1 MAPGL
6 DRFWKVIAIPEVGP
20 SLVLDSTMKSLDAAF
35 TVDGSWKR
43 DPDTCNL
50 KIMNANEATRA
61 YLEANAV
68 IIQVYAGRV
77 YPPPLIFHGEISD
90 SNSYRDDEFTTWIT
104 EIEADDTKEDF
115 RVTPVPLSFAKGVML
130 SNVIQLICAGAGII
144 PDVIIVDQA
153 ITSTLSFVAPPR
165 KALQA
170 VCKRYGL
177 RYQIKAG
184 KCVVRDASTPSS
196 VSDFPVVSYETGL
209 IGVPS
214 VRRENKK
221 LKVMFRHM
229 LEPRLQAGGLC
240 SVVTNSF
247 SRKGLSKVYFI
258 ERVTHNSDADEQ
270 FDTEC
275 ECRVY
280 P

>member
-165 KALQA
+165 KALHA

>member
-20 SLVLDSTMKSLDAAF
+20 SIVIDSTMKSLDVAF
-35 TVDGSWKR
+35 TVDSSWKR

-50 KIMNANEATRA
+50 RIMNCNQTTRA

-68 IIQVYAGRV
+68 IIQLYAGRT
-77 YPPPLIFHGEISD
+77 YPPPLIFQGEISD
-90 SNSYRDDEFTTWIT
+90 SDSHKDDEFTTWIT
-104 EIEADDTKEDF
+104 EIEADDTAENF
-115 RVTPVPLSFAKGVML
+115 RVTPVPLSFGKGVLL
-130 SNVIQLICAGAGII
+130 SNVIQLICAGSGLI
-144 PDVIIVDQA
+144 PDVIISDKA
-153 ITSTLSFVAPPR
+153 ITSPLSFVSSPR
-165 KALQA
+165 KALNV
-170 VCKRYGL
+170 VCQRYSL
-177 RYQIKAG
+177 RYQIKDG
-184 KCVVRDASTPSS
+184 KCIVRGLDVPLN
-196 VSDFPVVSYETGL
+196 VSEVPVMSYQTGL

-214 VRRENKK
+214 ARRENKK
-221 LKVMFRHM
+221 LKVVFRHM
-229 LEPRLQAGGLC
+229 LEPRLKAGGLC
-240 SVVTNSF
+240 SVVTDSF
-247 SRKGLSKVYFI
+247 SKKGLSKVYFL